1 MTLEKFYTTLAK
13 VPYQWRLH
21 TGGVPGHKKVLR
33 SYHPHTCPVCAVA
46 NYILKKDKYGLQHI
60 QAARE
65 INLPEKQAA
74 IIACASDGMPEPAP
88 LTINPASQAHL
99 KRIRKKLLEITKP
112 QST

>member
-33 SYHPHTCPVCAVA
+33 SRDPHSCPVCAVA
-46 NYILKKDKYGLQHI
+46 NHIIGEDKYGLQHLN
-60 QAARE
+60 AAKKIGLNE
-65 INLPEKQAA
+65 TLAEA
-74 IIACASDGMPEPAP
+74 IACAADGS
-88 LTINPASQAHL
+88 INRDSADPTASTANI
-99 KRIRKKLLEITKP
+99 KRIRKKLLEITNP